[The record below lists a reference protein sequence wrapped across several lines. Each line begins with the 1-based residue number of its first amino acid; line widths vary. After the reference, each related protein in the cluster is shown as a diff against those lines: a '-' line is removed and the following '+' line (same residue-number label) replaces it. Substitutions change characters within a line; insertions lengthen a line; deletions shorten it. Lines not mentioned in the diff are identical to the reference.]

1 MIFKV
6 LGSSGAELPGY
17 NSPAF
22 LVDGCMLLDSGTIGS
37 YLTEKEQW
45 KIRDI
50 VITHAHLDHIK
61 AIPFL
66 ADNII
71 IKNKSH
77 SIRLFGIKE
86 TLSDLK
92 KHLLNN
98 KIWPDFTKISST
110 LDPVIKLNTI
120 SAGRV
125 FKVNGYTAYAY
136 RVNHTVP
143 AVAYIIIDRKG
154 KSLLYTGDTGPTDAI
169 WKTPHTIGAL
179 IVEASFPNRMEDLA
193 IKTGHLTPKLL
204 KVELAKMKV
213 LPRQIFV
220 THPKPQY
227 MKQIRKEIKE
237 ISVEEK
243 INIRILKSG
252 DIYEV

>member
-6 LGSSGAELPGY
+6 LGSGGAELPGY

-22 LVDGCMLLDSGTIGS
+22 LVDGCMLLDAGTIGS

-71 IKNKSH
+71 IKNKRH
-77 SIRLFGIKE
+77 GINLFGIKE

-98 KIWPDFTKISST
+98 KIWPDFTKISAS
-110 LDPVIKLNTI
+110 LEPVIKLNTI
-120 SAGRV
+120 SAGRA
-125 FKVNGYTAYAY
+125 FKVNGYSVCAY

-154 KSLLYTGDTGPTDAI
+154 KSLLYTGDTGQTEAI
-169 WKTPHTIGAL
+169 WRSPHALDAL
-179 IVEASFPNRMEDLA
+179 IVETSFPNRMEALA
-193 IKTGHLTPKLL
+193 IKTGHLTAKLL
-204 KVELAKMKV
+204 KGELAKMKV
-213 LPRQIFV
+213 LPRRIFV

-227 MKQIRKEIKE
+227 IKQITKEIKE
-237 ISVEEK
+237 LSRK
-243 INIRILKSG
+243 DNINIRILKSG
-252 DIYEV
+252 EVYEV